1 MHMIR
6 SIQAISLRVALAMCC
21 VMILGGVAEAR
32 SFPELADLVE
42 TAGKAVVNINTE
54 KQAAQRDPQQRF
66 RRNDPFNDFFR
77 EFERFFGDQVRR
89 RPQRSLGSGFLI
101 SSDGY
106 IVTNN
111 HVIEEADIIKVT
123 LHNEKTYN
131 AKVIGRDEETDLALL
146 KIDVK
151 ETLPF
156 LIFADADRA
165 RIGDWVVAIGNPFGL
180 QHSVTAGIISAKG
193 RSLGSGPYDNYIQTD
208 ASINPG
214 NSGGPLLNL
223 QGEVLGINTAILASG
238 QGLGFAVPS
247 NMAKSVIDQLQS
259 GKAVRR
265 GWLGVTIQDVDENT
279 AKALGLDDVAG
290 ALVANVMPG
299 EPADKAGLKAGDVIL
314 KIDGT
319 TVLGTADLLRRIAQV
334 QPGKSTTLSVWS
346 DGKTRDVRVTVGER
360 SKDKLAQMDEDGLS
374 QDGETDAAESA
385 LGLTLRR
392 FSNEEARRMGLR
404 EARGLLV
411 TEVEP
416 ASPAEGAGIQ
426 AGDVLLSLN
435 QRPVNQPEDVAR
447 IVEREGKA
455 RGAVMAQVIRK
466 GRAFFRPIPV
476 E

>member
-1 MHMIR
+1 MIR
-6 SIQAISLRVALAMCC
+6 SIQAISLRVALVMCC
-21 VMILGGVAEAR
+21 VMLLGGAAEAR

-54 KQAAQRDPQQRF
+54 KQAVQRQPEQRF

-77 EFERFFGDQVRR
+77 EFERFFGDQTRR

-101 SSDGY
+101 AADGL

-111 HVIEEADIIKVT
+111 HVIAEADVIKVT

-146 KIDVK
+146 KIEAK
-151 ETLPF
+151 ESLPF
-156 LIFADADRA
+156 LSFANSDRA

-247 NMAKSVIDQLQS
+247 NMAKSVIEQLQS

-279 AKALGLDDVAG
+279 AKALGLDDTAG

-314 KIDGT
+314 KINDDA
-319 TVLGTADLLRRIAQV
+319 VVGTADLLRRIAQV
-334 QPGKSTTLSVWS
+334 QPGKSATLTIWT

-360 SKDKLAQMDEDGLS
+360 SKDKLAQMDEDGTTP
-374 QDGETDAAESA
+374 DGSEATESA
-385 LGLTLRR
+385 LGLSLRR
-392 FSNEEARRMGLR
+392 YSREEARQLGMR
-404 EARGLLV
+404 EAKGLLV
-411 TEVEP
+411 TAVEP
-416 ASPAEGAGIQ
+416 DSPADGAGIQ
-426 AGDVLLSLN
+426 AGDVLLSVN
-435 QRPVNQPEDVAR
+435 QRPVNQPEDVAQ
-447 IVEREGKA
+447 IVEREGRA
-455 RGAVMAQVIRK
+455 RGAVMAQIVRK